1 MNAATPTNWF
11 DAGGSAYAAHRP
23 DYPPALADFLAQACS
38 THALAVDVGCGT
50 GQLTRLLAPHFDAV
64 VGLDS
69 SADQLHN
76 AAPAAGVSYQQAS
89 AEHLPVAPGSANLI
103 TVAQAAHWF
112 DLSAFYA
119 QVRQV
124 AAPGAVVA
132 LISYATPQLEPDLQP
147 RFARFYAD
155 DLGAY
160 WPAER
165 RQVDSGYAELE
176 FPFAEFDYPPLAIER
191 NWTLA
196 DTLGYFGT
204 WSAVRRAREAG
215 QQPMLQ
221 AYAEALAA
229 QWGDPLQRRAIFW
242 PINMRIGRL

>member
-1 MNAATPTNWF
+1 MSTAAPTNWF

-23 DYPPALADFLAQACS
+23 DYPPALTDFLVQACS
-38 THALAVDVGCGT
+38 SHALAVDVGCGT

-64 VGLDS
+64 LGLDS
-69 SADQLHN
+69 SADQLRN
-76 AAPAAGVSYQQAS
+76 ATPAASVSYQLAS
-89 AEHLPVAPGSANLI
+89 AELLPVAAGSTNLI

-112 DLSAFYA
+112 DLPSFYTQA
-119 QVRQV
+119 RRV
-124 AAPGAVVA
+124 AAPGAVIA
-132 LISYATPQLEPDLQP
+132 LISYATPQLEPDLQQ

-165 RQVDSGYAELE
+165 RQVDSGYADLD
-176 FPFAEFDYPPLAIER
+176 FPFEEFDYPPLAIER

-215 QQPMLQ
+215 QQSMLQ
-221 AYAEALAA
+221 NYAGELTA
-229 QWGDPLQRRAIFW
+229 QWGDPQQRRAIVW

>member
-23 DYPPALADFLAQACS
+23 DYPPALATFLAQACRA
-38 THALAVDVGCGT
+38 HRLAVDVGCGT

-64 VGLDS
+64 LGLDS
-69 SADQLHN
+69 SADQLRN
-76 AAPAAGVSYQQAS
+76 AEPTPGVSYQLAP
-89 AEHLPVAPGSANLI
+89 AEQLPVAPASANLI

-112 DLSAFYA
+112 DLPAFYA
-119 QVRQV
+119 QVRTV
-124 AAPGAVVA
+124 AAPGAVIA
-132 LISYATPQLEPDLQP
+132 LISYATPRLEPDLQP
-147 RFARFYAD
+147 RFARFYAN

-165 RQVDSGYAELE
+165 RQVDSGYAELD
-176 FPFAEFDYPPLAIER
+176 FPFAEFDSPSLAIER
-191 NWTLA
+191 HWTLA

-215 QQPMLQ
+215 QQPMLH

-229 QWGDPLQRRAIFW
+229 HWGDPQQPRAISW